1 MLLNSICLMF
11 YLIVKTT
18 LMELKSKAKNSVVPI
33 LFFVCKTKD
42 YRYIAN
48 QIDNSFIEIYLA

>member
-1 MLLNSICLMF
+1 MF

-48 QIDNSFIEIYLA
+48 QIGNSFIEIYLA